1 MSFMECTLVVTAGW
15 CSSLASKLA
24 GSPKNEPF
32 RWQKWPIVSESANR
46 NHSPD
51 HRLSRTRH
59 RYASNQLSYLD
70 IVQSRRDATT
80 PAFEREFRAT
90 SRKDPA
96 LVRTLEELI
105 EILSGDPHNRSG
117 RHKIKKLVGL
127 KPGEGQWRVRW
138 RDYRLRY
145 DILGSEVVLHS
156 FRHRKDAY

>member
-80 PAFEREFRAT
+80 PAFERIMLRIAI
-90 SRKDPA
+90 KCA
-96 LVRTLEELI
+96 VRTE
-105 EILSGDPHNRSG
+105 NTRSHG
-117 RHKIKKLVGL
+117 ANISLGPFNEHQCFFGSQRC
-127 KPGEGQWRVRW
+127 KPIYLQHAG
-138 RDYRLRY
+138 
-145 DILGSEVVLHS
+145 
-156 FRHRKDAY
+156 